1 MLISAFFR
9 AMNMHLIHGLAKKN
23 HPFVTIHYSHIGF
36 FVLNSVMCNVHPV
49 KISWDQIGWFMG
61 FVLAA
66 IVVTAILSQYS
77 IFLAN
82 SLRSPS
88 LVMPFGYASVVV
100 SFLADV
106 YLFDTDF
113 SLLPVVGMLLTSA
126 GLMSG
131 YLKDSAGKEV
141 KKEEQKKIEG

>member
-1 MLISAFFR
+1 MSAIFR
-9 AMNMHLIHGLAKKN
+9 ALNMHLIHGLAKKN

-36 FVLNSVMCNVHPV
+36 FILNSIMCNVHPIKV
-49 KISWDQIGWFMG
+49 SSQDITWFLIL
-61 FVLAA
+61 VLAA
-66 IVVTAILSQYS
+66 IVITAILSQYS

-106 YLFDTDF
+106 YLFDTNF
-113 SLLPVVGMLLTSA
+113 SLLPVVGMFLTSA
-126 GLMSG
+126 GLLSG
-131 YLKDSAGKEV
+131 YLKDS
-141 KKEEQKKIEG
+141 